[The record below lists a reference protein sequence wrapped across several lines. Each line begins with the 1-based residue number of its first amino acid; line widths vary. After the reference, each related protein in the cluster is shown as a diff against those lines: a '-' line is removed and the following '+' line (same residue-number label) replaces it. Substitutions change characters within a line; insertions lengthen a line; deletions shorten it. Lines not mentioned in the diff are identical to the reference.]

1 MFDCHTPAA
10 NRMNLNRVKKISI
23 PGIKDFNI
31 KINMND
37 VRVSVRERSSQY
49 QYVLTQPHQ
58 QESEQ

>member
-49 QYVLTQPHQ
+49 QYVLTHEHQ